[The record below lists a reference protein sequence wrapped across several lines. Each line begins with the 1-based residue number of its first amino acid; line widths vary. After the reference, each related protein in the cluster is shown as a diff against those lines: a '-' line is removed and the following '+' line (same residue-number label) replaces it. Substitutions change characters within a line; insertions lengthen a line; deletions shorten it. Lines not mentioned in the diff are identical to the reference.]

1 MARQRRTQ
9 DNQTQG
15 EEKEMATERGSLKSL
30 KMVEVSDDELDAA
43 GGGRGHGAYD
53 EFVADFIAAG
63 IRGTGVDFD
72 GVQAQSVKT
81 GLTGA
86 IKRAVDAEKVVK
98 DELQIRGKDGRV
110 YLVRIPQTA

>member
-1 MARQRRTQ
+1 
-9 DNQTQG
+9 
-15 EEKEMATERGSLKSL
+15 MATERGSLKSL
-30 KMVEVSDDELDAA
+30 KMVEVGDDELDAA

-53 EFVADFIAAG
+53 EFVADFLEAG
-63 IRGTGVDFD
+63 IRGTGVEFD

-86 IKRAVDAEKVVK
+86 IKRAVEAEKIGK

-110 YLVRIPQTA
+110 YLVRPNLQAS

>member
-1 MARQRRTQ
+1 
-9 DNQTQG
+9 
-15 EEKEMATERGSLKSL
+15 MATAERGSLKAL

-53 EFVADFIAAG
+53 DFVSSFIAAD

-86 IKRAVDAEKVVK
+86 IKRAVEAQKVAK
-98 DELQIRGKDGRV
+98 DELQIRGKDGKV
-110 YLVRIPQTA
+110 YLVRVTQEQES